1 MDGDLRDLRVANLCK
16 AELVT
21 VTRVMVCWVV
31 EVRRRAGRRRLTRRK
46 VFMTFTVTD
55 ALGQG

>member
-31 EVRRRAGRRRLTRRK
+31 EVRRMAGRRRLIRRK
-46 VFMTFTVTD
+46 VFITFTVIV
-55 ALGQG
+55 AL